1 MASKGQKF
9 NSYSP
14 EIKNEILEKYF
25 SNQGS
30 AGSLAKEYDIS
41 EKTIESWIA
50 KSKKG
55 VDITVDHRPNNSGR
69 KSKSDN
75 ENYKEKYEI
84 LKKFQAFL
92 KAQREKK

>member
-14 EIKNEILEKYF
+14 ELKNEILGKYF

-30 AGSLAKEYDIS
+30 SNSLAKEYNIS
-41 EKTIESWIA
+41 SGTIDTWIRN
-50 KSKKG
+50 SKKG
-55 VDITVDHRPNNSGR
+55 IDITVDHRPGNVG
-69 KSKSDN
+69 KKPKSDN